1 MNTGVSLLTI
11 IVVLCMGYVASR
23 GFEENRKTVSFNI
36 DVVRPLDDCL
46 HLLGDNNNNNNNNT
60 NNNTLKCE
68 IDLSATERFTLEN
81 VLNTHYIMRIGIGS
95 KRQPFRVFS
104 QSIIIH
110 YTFIS
115 TVETGY
121 Y

>member
-46 HLLGDNNNNNNNNT
+46 HLLGDNNNNNNNN
-60 NNNTLKCE
+60 NTMKCE
-68 IDLSATERFTLEN
+68 IDLSATESFTLEN
-81 VLNTHYIMRIGIGS
+81 VLNVRYLMRIGIGS
-95 KRQPFRVFS
+95 RKQKFMVFS
-104 QSIIIH
+104 HSTIIH
-110 YTFIS
+110 YTLIP

>member
-60 NNNTLKCE
+60 MKCE
-68 IDLSATERFTLEN
+68 IDLSATESFQLAN
-81 VLNTHYIMRIGIGS
+81 VLNTQYLMRIGIGS
-95 KRQPFRVFS
+95 NIQHFRVFS
-104 QSIIIH
+104 HSIIIH
-110 YTFIS
+110 YTLIP